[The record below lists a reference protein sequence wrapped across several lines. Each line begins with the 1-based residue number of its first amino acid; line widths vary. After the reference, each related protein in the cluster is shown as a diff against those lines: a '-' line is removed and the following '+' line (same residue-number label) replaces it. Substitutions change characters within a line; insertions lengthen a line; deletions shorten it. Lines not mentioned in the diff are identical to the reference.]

1 MKTPNFAENAVYA
14 KVKCFYGRRLTDKN
28 YNDLLSLQ
36 GVNEIAEY
44 LKANTAYSEIFE
56 GISPTGELQRSRLE
70 NLLFNKLFN
79 EFESIIRFQKAAG
92 GEMYKYFI
100 MKYDTAQIIKVL
112 GSIETKSDDYFF
124 TFPVFYNERSF
135 LDLYS
140 LSRAVNEDDLLEKTK
155 GTVYYDSLRN
165 ALTDYRITRNLTVVQ
180 ARLASMLDGEF
191 IKLAGGKKNKLPE
204 KSEIGNLYTAVRDI
218 QIIKVMYRLLRFKTE
233 VNDAAKRTYPVITSF
248 SQRELYDMFRAPD
261 KKSLDAIIENTHFA
275 DIVYRQ
281 SASDIFR
288 EADEYLMREMTK
300 TVSRSCDP
308 DSVMFAYFYT
318 SENEIKNIIHII
330 EGVRYGL
337 TPIEILP
344 LLVGVSPSQKRSVI
358 NFGN

>member
-14 KVKCFYGRRLTDKN
+14 KVKCFYGKRLTDKN
-28 YNDLLSLQ
+28 YSDLLSLRS
-36 GVNEIAEY
+36 VNEIAEY

-56 GISPTGELQRSRLE
+56 GISPTDELQRSRLE
-70 NLLFNKLFN
+70 NLLSNKLFN

-112 GSIETKSDDYFF
+112 GSIGTKSDDYFF
-124 TFPVFYNERSF
+124 TFPVFYNERSL

-140 LSRAVNEDDLLEKTK
+140 LARVKSEDELLEKTK
-155 GTVYYDSLRN
+155 GTVYYDALRS
-165 ALTDYRITRNLTVVQ
+165 ALTDYRITKNLTVVQ
-180 ARLASMLDGEF
+180 SELAAMLDNEF

-204 KSEIGNLYTAVRDI
+204 KSEAVNLYKTVKDI
-218 QIIKVMYRLLRFKTE
+218 QIIKVMYRLKRFKTE
-233 VNDAAKRTYPVITSF
+233 SNNISKKTYPVLTSF
-248 SQRELYDMFRAPD
+248 SYGELYNMFHAPNGEALD
-261 KKSLDAIIENTHFA
+261 KIIETTRFA

-288 EADEYLMREMTK
+288 EADEYLMRETAK
-300 TVSRSCDP
+300 TVSRSRDP

-344 LLVGVSPSQKRSVI
+344 LLVGVSPS
-358 NFGN
+358 